1 MSWWEELTTNRVV
14 QQMLPEA
21 VLETL
26 LMVGV
31 SGALTLVLGLPLGVL
46 LHATS
51 TGGITPSRSFN
62 AVVGLVANVV
72 RSLPFL
78 ILMIALLPFTRFV
91 VGTTL
96 QWEAAVVPLT
106 VGAVPFYA
114 RLVETAFRDVPSGK
128 VEAAQV
134 MGATRTSVTHHV
146 LLREALPALVSSFTV
161 TLIAL
166 LGYSAMA
173 GAIGAG
179 GLGALAISYG
189 YQRFDTTVMA
199 ACVVVLAVIVVVLQA
214 VGDRLARR
222 VDHR

>member
-1 MSWWEELTTNRVV
+1 MSWWEELSTNRVV

-21 VLETL
+21 VVETL

-134 MGATRTSVTHHV
+134 MGATRSSVTYHV
-146 LLREALPALVSSFTV
+146 LLREALPALVSSFTI

-173 GAIGAG
+173 GVIGAG
-179 GLGALAISYG
+179 GLGALASSYG

-199 ACVVVLAVIVVVLQA
+199 ACVVVLAVIVVALQA
-214 VGDRLARR
+214 VGDRLARL

>member
-21 VLETL
+21 VVETL

-134 MGATRTSVTHHV
+134 MGATRSSVTYHV
-146 LLREALPALVSSFTV
+146 LLREALPALVSSFTI

-173 GAIGAG
+173 GVIGAG

-214 VGDRLARR
+214 VGDRLARL

>member
-1 MSWWEELTTNRVV
+1 MSWWEVLTTHRVIR
-14 QQMLPEA
+14 QMLPEA
-21 VLETL
+21 TVETL
-26 LMVGV
+26 QMVGV
-31 SGALTLVLGLPLGVL
+31 AAGLTLLLGLPLGVML
-46 LHATS
+46 YATAS
-51 TGGITPSRSFN
+51 GGTSPNRPVN

-72 RSLPFL
+72 RSMPFL
-78 ILMIALLPFTRFV
+78 ILMIALLPLTRWV

-114 RLVETAFRDVPSGK
+114 RLVETALRDIPVGK

-134 MGATRTSVTHHV
+134 MGASQASVTVHV

-161 TLIAL
+161 TVIAL

-173 GAIGAG
+173 GVIGAG

-189 YQRFDTTVMA
+189 YQRFDNVVMA
-199 ACVVVLAVIVVVLQA
+199 ACVVVLAVLVVAVQA
-214 VGDRLARR
+214 LGDAVARV

>member
-1 MSWWEELTTNRVV
+1 MSWWEELSTNRVV

-21 VLETL
+21 VVETL

-134 MGATRTSVTHHV
+134 MGATRSSVTYHV
-146 LLREALPALVSSFTV
+146 LLREALPALVSSFTI

-173 GAIGAG
+173 GVIGAG

-199 ACVVVLAVIVVVLQA
+199 ACVVVLAVIVVALQA
-214 VGDRLARR
+214 VGDRLARL

>member
-21 VLETL
+21 VVETL

-134 MGATRTSVTHHV
+134 MGATRSSVTYHV
-146 LLREALPALVSSFTV
+146 LLREALPALVSSFTI

-173 GAIGAG
+173 GVIGAG

-199 ACVVVLAVIVVVLQA
+199 ACVVVLAVIVVVIQA
-214 VGDRLARR
+214 AGDRLARL

>member
-1 MSWWEELTTNRVV
+1 MSWWEELSTNRVV

-21 VLETL
+21 VVETL

-134 MGATRTSVTHHV
+134 MGATRSSVTYHV
-146 LLREALPALVSSFTV
+146 LLREALPALVSSFTI

-173 GAIGAG
+173 GVIGAG

-214 VGDRLARR
+214 VGDRLARL

>member
-1 MSWWEELTTNRVV
+1 MSWWEELVTNRVV

-21 VLETL
+21 TVETL
-26 LMVGV
+26 QMVAV
-31 SGALTLVLGLPLGVL
+31 SSLLTLALGLPLGVFL
-46 LHATS
+46 YSTS
-51 TGGITPSRSFN
+51 DGGTTPSRPVN

-78 ILMIALLPFTRFV
+78 VLMIALLPFTRLL

-114 RLVETAFRDVPSGK
+114 RLAETAFRDVPTGK
-128 VEAAQV
+128 IEAARV
-134 MGATRTSVTHHV
+134 MGASQWSVTFHV
-146 LLREALPALVSSFTV
+146 LFREALPALVSSFTV
-161 TLIAL
+161 TVIAL

-173 GAIGAG
+173 GVIGAG

-189 YQRFDTTVMA
+189 YQRFDTAVMTVA
-199 ACVVVLAVIVVVLQA
+199 VVLLAVLVVLVQA
-214 VGDRLARR
+214 VGDRVARAF
-222 VDHR
+222 DHR

>member
-1 MSWWEELTTNRVV
+1 MNWWEELTTNRVV

-31 SGALTLVLGLPLGVL
+31 SGVLTLALGLPLGVL

-51 TGGITPSRSFN
+51 TGGITPSRAFN
-62 AVVGLVANVV
+62 AVIGLVANVV

-114 RLVETAFRDVPSGK
+114 RLVETAFRDVPAGK

-134 MGATRTSVTHHV
+134 MGATRTSVTVHV

-161 TLIAL
+161 TLVAL

-173 GAIGAG
+173 GVIGAG

-214 VGDRLARR
+214 LGDRVAHL